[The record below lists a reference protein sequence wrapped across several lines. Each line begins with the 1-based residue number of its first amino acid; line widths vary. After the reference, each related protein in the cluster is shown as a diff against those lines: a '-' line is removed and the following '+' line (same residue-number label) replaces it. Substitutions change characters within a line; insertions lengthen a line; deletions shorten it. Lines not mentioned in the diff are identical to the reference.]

1 MPHQRRKNNPQI
13 RQILQIVKNEM
24 KIVEERDSQTYAII
38 GAAMEIHRQL
48 GHGFLEAVYQ
58 EAAVIEF
65 PLRQI
70 SFEREVNLPVKY
82 KSIALPVYYRAD
94 FVCFSE
100 IIVEFKALSRLST
113 IEEAQLLNYLKAT
126 GLKRGLLINFGTS
139 SLQYKR
145 LVWGYEEQIKKSAQS
160 V

>member
-1 MPHQRRKNNPQI
+1 
-13 RQILQIVKNEM
+13 M
-24 KIVEERDSQTYAII
+24 KIAEERDPQTYAII
-38 GAAMEIHRQL
+38 GAAMEIHRQW

-58 EAAVIEF
+58 DAAVIEF

-70 SFEREVNLPVKY
+70 PFGKEITLPSQY
-82 KSIALPVYYRAD
+82 KGILLPTYYRAD

-100 IIVEFKALSRLST
+100 IIVEFKALSRLSSV
-113 IEEAQLLNYLKAT
+113 EESQLLNYLKAT
-126 GLKRGLLINFGTS
+126 GLKRGLLINFGAP

-145 LVWGYEEQIKKSAQS
+145 LVWGYEDKIKSAQS

>member
-1 MPHQRRKNNPQI
+1 MRT
-13 RQILQIVKNEM
+13 
-24 KIVEERDSQTYAII
+24 VEERDPQTYAII
-38 GAAMEIHRQL
+38 GAAMDVHRQM

-65 PLRQI
+65 PLAQI
-70 SFEREVNLPVKY
+70 PFEREV
-82 KSIALPVYYRAD
+82 ALPIRYKNILLPTHYRAD

-113 IEEAQLLNYLKAT
+113 VEEAQLLNYLKAT

-145 LVWGYEEQIKKSAQS
+145 LVWGYDEPVRKSAQS
-160 V
+160 A

>member
-1 MPHQRRKNNPQI
+1 MTI
-13 RQILQIVKNEM
+13 ID
-24 KIVEERDSQTYAII
+24 ERDPQTYAII

-65 PLRQI
+65 PLKQI
-70 SFEREVNLPVKY
+70 PFERELSLPIKY
-82 KSIALPVYYRAD
+82 KNVLLPTHYRAD
-94 FVCFSE
+94 FVCFFE
-100 IIVEFKALSRLST
+100 IIVEFKALSRLSSV
-113 IEEAQLLNYLKAT
+113 EEAQILNYLKAT
-126 GLKRGLLINFGTS
+126 GMKRGLLINFGAS

-145 LVWGYEEQIKKSAQS
+145 LVWGFEPIIKKSALS

>member
-1 MPHQRRKNNPQI
+1 MRTGRRKNNPQI
-13 RQILQIVKNEM
+13 SLISQIVFM
-24 KIVEERDSQTYAII
+24 KLNDERDPQTYAII

-58 EAAVIEF
+58 DAAVIEF
-65 PLRQI
+65 PLKQLP
-70 SFEREVNLPVKY
+70 FEKEVLLPIKY
-82 KSIALPVYYRAD
+82 KNILLPTHYRAD

-100 IIVEFKALSRLST
+100 IIVEFKALSRLSNV
-113 IEEAQLLNYLKAT
+113 EEAQLLNYLKAT

-145 LVWGYEEQIKKSAQS
+145 LVWGYEEKIKSA
-160 V
+160 

>member
-1 MPHQRRKNNPQI
+1 
-13 RQILQIVKNEM
+13 M

-48 GHGFLEAVYQ
+48 GHGFLETVYQ

-65 PLRQI
+65 PLKQI
-70 SFEREVNLPVKY
+70 PFEREVSLPIKY
-82 KSIALPVYYRAD
+82 KNKVLPTHYRAD
-94 FVCFSE
+94 FVCYSE
-100 IIVEFKALSRLST
+100 VIVEFKALSRLSSV
-113 IEEAQLLNYLKAT
+113 EEAQILNYLKAT
-126 GLKRGLLINFGTS
+126 GLKRGLLINFGAS

-145 LVWGYEEQIKKSAQS
+145 LVWGYEEPIKKS

>member
-1 MPHQRRKNNPQI
+1 
-13 RQILQIVKNEM
+13 M
-24 KIVEERDSQTYAII
+24 KIVEERDPQTYAII

-65 PLRQI
+65 PLKQVA
-70 SFEREVNLPVKY
+70 FQREVALPIKY
-82 KSIALPVYYRAD
+82 KNILLPTHYRAD

-113 IEEAQLLNYLKAT
+113 VEEAQLLNYLKAT
-126 GLKRGLLINFGTS
+126 GLKRGLLINFGAS

-145 LVWGYEEQIKKSAQS
+145 LVWGYEEPVKKSAQS
-160 V
+160 ALSADKIKIIT

>member
-1 MPHQRRKNNPQI
+1 MN
-13 RQILQIVKNEM
+13 
-24 KIVEERDSQTYAII
+24 IVEERDPQTYAII
-38 GAAMEIHRQL
+38 GATMEIHRQL

-65 PLRQI
+65 ALRQVL
-70 SFEREVNLPVKY
+70 FEREVTLPIRY
-82 KSIALPVYYRAD
+82 RDILLPTHYRAD

-100 IIVEFKALSRLST
+100 IIVEFKALSRLSSV
-113 IEEAQLLNYLKAT
+113 EEAQLLNYLKAT
-126 GLKRGLLINFGTS
+126 GLKRGLLINFGAS

-145 LVWGYEEQIKKSAQS
+145 LVWGYESLIHKSVQS

>member
-1 MPHQRRKNNPQI
+1 
-13 RQILQIVKNEM
+13 M
-24 KIVEERDSQTYAII
+24 KASEERDPQTYAII

-65 PLRQI
+65 PLRNI
-70 SFEREVNLPVKY
+70 PFEKEVKLPIQY
-82 KSIALPVYYRAD
+82 KGNKLPTQYRAD

-100 IIVEFKALSRLST
+100 IIVEFKALSRLSSV
-113 IEEAQLLNYLKAT
+113 EEAQLLNYLKAT
-126 GLKRGLLINFGTS
+126 GLKRGLSINFGAS

-145 LVWGYEEQIKKSAQS
+145 LVWGYEDKK
-160 V
+160 

>member
-1 MPHQRRKNNPQI
+1 
-13 RQILQIVKNEM
+13 M
-24 KIVEERDSQTYAII
+24 KIVDERDSQTYAII

-65 PLRQI
+65 PLKQI
-70 SFEREVNLPVKY
+70 PFEREVNLPVKY
-82 KSIALPVYYRAD
+82 KNTALPIHYRAD

-100 IIVEFKALSRLST
+100 IIVEFKALSRLSSV
-113 IEEAQLLNYLKAT
+113 EEAQLLNYLKAT
-126 GLKRGLLINFGTS
+126 GLQRGLLINFGTS

-145 LVWGYEEQIKKSAQS
+145 LVWGYKDQ
-160 V
+160 

>member
-1 MPHQRRKNNPQI
+1 
-13 RQILQIVKNEM
+13 M
-24 KIVEERDSQTYAII
+24 KIVDERDPQTYAII

-65 PLRQI
+65 PLKQI
-70 SFEREVNLPVKY
+70 PFEREVNLPVKY
-82 KSIALPVYYRAD
+82 KNVSLPVHYRAD

-100 IIVEFKALSRLST
+100 IIVEFKALSRLSSV
-113 IEEAQLLNYLKAT
+113 EEAQLLNYLKAT

-145 LVWGYEEQIKKSAQS
+145 LVWGYEQQ
-160 V
+160 

>member
-1 MPHQRRKNNPQI
+1 MIKSA
-13 RQILQIVKNEM
+13 
-24 KIVEERDSQTYAII
+24 EERDPQTYAII

-58 EAAVIEF
+58 DAAVIEF

-70 SFEREVNLPVKY
+70 LFEKEVTLPIQY
-82 KSIALPVYYRAD
+82 KGAFLPTRYRAD

-100 IIVEFKALSRLST
+100 IIVEFKALSRLSSV
-113 IEEAQLLNYLKAT
+113 EESQLLNYLKAT
-126 GLKRGLLINFGTS
+126 GLKRGLLINFGAP

-145 LVWGYEEQIKKSAQS
+145 LVWGYEEKIKSAQS
-160 V
+160 L